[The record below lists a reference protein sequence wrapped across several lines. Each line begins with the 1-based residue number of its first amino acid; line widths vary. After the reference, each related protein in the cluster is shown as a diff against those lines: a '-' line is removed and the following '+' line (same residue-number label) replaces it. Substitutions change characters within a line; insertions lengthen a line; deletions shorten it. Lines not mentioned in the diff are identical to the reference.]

1 MERINN
7 LKQAHAQFTKAIK
20 YLNDNEVTLKADP
33 ERWEKVLSNFKVK
46 FEKPLDAAWKALTE
60 EEKKRFEPLYAFRKA
75 MQDELVQRII
85 TMFDGEIISK

>member
-20 YLNDNEVTLKADP
+20 YLNNNEVTLKADP
-33 ERWEKVLSNFKVK
+33 ERWEKVLSNFNVK
-46 FEKPLDAAWKALTE
+46 FEQPLDAAWKALTQ
-60 EEKKRFEPLYAFRKA
+60 EEKKKFESLYTFRRA

-85 TMFDGEIISK
+85 EMFDGEIISE